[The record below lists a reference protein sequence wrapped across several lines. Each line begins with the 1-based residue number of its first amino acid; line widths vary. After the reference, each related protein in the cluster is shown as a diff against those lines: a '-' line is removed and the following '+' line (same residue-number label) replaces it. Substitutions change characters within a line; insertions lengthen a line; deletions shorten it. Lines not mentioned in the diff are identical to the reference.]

1 MKKLI
6 ILCFCT
12 IFSLFITSTAL
23 ADVAVGP
30 MYAVM
35 FGVPALIIAVVV
47 IAVALLVR
55 AIKRKNDK

>member
-1 MKKLI
+1 MKKIMTLT
-6 ILCFCT
+6 LAFAFT
-12 IFSLFITSTAL
+12 LLFGTTAL

-30 MYAVM
+30 MYAVI
-35 FGVPALIIAVVV
+35 FGVPILVIAVVI

>member
-1 MKKLI
+1 MKKIMTPALT
-6 ILCFCT
+6 LMFALVLGT
-12 IFSLFITSTAL
+12 TAL

-35 FGVPALIIAVVV
+35 FGLPMLVIAIVV

-55 AIKRKNDK
+55 AIKRRKDK

>member
-1 MKKLI
+1 MKKI
-6 ILCFCT
+6 ITLCFCA

-35 FGVPALIIAVVV
+35 FGIPTLVIAVVI
-47 IAVALLVR
+47 IAIALLVR
-55 AIKRKNDK
+55 AIRRKNNK